1 MSCVCVCLCV
11 FGGGEQEK
19 PEYRRCPL
27 YHMIRLV
34 LKPMSALPLAELE
47 AATTK
52 ASLSHSEV
60 ISKQKVIVI
69 SHIGRRC
76 SVNVVITASVPANN
90 VGAAQDGAE

>member
-1 MSCVCVCLCV
+1 
-11 FGGGEQEK
+11 
-19 PEYRRCPL
+19 
-27 YHMIRLV
+27 MIRLV
-34 LKPMSALPLAELE
+34 VKPMSALPLVELE

-69 SHIGRRC
+69 SQLGRHC